1 MITLAAG
8 ACQGLMR
15 LNEPPPAASA
25 HLVAA
30 ATHSGAPWEWGSQVV
45 GKKNHNRGVG
55 NNLNCFSW
63 RANKDLLLN
72 SRACRF
78 GFCLTLDTSAII
90 SFVFIYRHRNK
101 MKIPLQIFNDFLD
114 QTSGVT

>member
-25 HLVAA
+25 HLVTA

-55 NNLNCFSW
+55 NVSIV
-63 RANKDLLLN
+63 
-72 SRACRF
+72 SP
-78 GFCLTLDTSAII
+78 GE
-90 SFVFIYRHRNK
+90 
-101 MKIPLQIFNDFLD
+101 QIRTFY
-114 QTSGVT
+114 